1 MGDWSPRG
9 DSPYSPARPIVL
21 RGQRQEFPVH
31 PVSSGDS
38 RPRFHGDHQGDDDT
52 REEAANAPHQ
62 LAPQYGSPPQGVKPG
77 CD

>member
-1 MGDWSPRG
+1 M
-9 DSPYSPARPIVL
+9 
-21 RGQRQEFPVH
+21 H